1 MLPPGWQR
9 AVDQQGRT
17 YDHNDITRE
26 TPWEPPPQTQQQ
38 PEAMTM
44 NQTATVNTRT
54 FAGPAAAVEQQ
65 TQAPCRCACP
75 STGSLAPRDSCIPFY
90 GVGLIS
96 RLIVTVVAAD
106 PESIWLLQLVDLPQ
120 GGEWEGL
127 ASESCLMA
135 SWKGGGERGVGRGGE

>member
-106 PESIWLLQLVDLPQ
+106 PESIWLLQLVDLPPRRRM
-120 GGEWEGL
+120 GGACVGIVPHGIMEG
-127 ASESCLMA
+127 
-135 SWKGGGERGVGRGGE
+135 GGGEGSRKWW